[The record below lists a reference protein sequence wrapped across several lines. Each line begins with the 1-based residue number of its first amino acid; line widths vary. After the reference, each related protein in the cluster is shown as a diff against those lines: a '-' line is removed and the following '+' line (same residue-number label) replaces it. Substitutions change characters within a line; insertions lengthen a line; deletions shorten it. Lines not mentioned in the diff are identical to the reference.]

1 MHCPFCC
8 EIEDRISRSN
18 ELAIVILD
26 AYPITTGHSLVIPKR
41 HVADYFDLTADEH
54 AAINTLLSDQKKQ
67 LQKQDATITG
77 FNVGIN
83 IGEDAGQTVFHC
95 HVHLIPRRKG
105 DVPAP
110 RGGVRG
116 VIPGKQG
123 Y

>member
-1 MHCPFCC
+1 MNCPFCD
-8 EIEDRISRSN
+8 ELDARSVHGN
-18 ELAIVILD
+18 SLATVILD
-26 AYPITTGHSLVIPKR
+26 AYPVTTGHSLVIPKR

-54 AAINTLLSDQKKQ
+54 AAINALLADQKKQ
-67 LQKQDATITG
+67 LQTLDSSITG

-83 IGEDAGQTVFHC
+83 VGEDAGQTVFHC

-105 DVPAP
+105 DVETP

-116 VIPGKQG
+116 VIPNKQG